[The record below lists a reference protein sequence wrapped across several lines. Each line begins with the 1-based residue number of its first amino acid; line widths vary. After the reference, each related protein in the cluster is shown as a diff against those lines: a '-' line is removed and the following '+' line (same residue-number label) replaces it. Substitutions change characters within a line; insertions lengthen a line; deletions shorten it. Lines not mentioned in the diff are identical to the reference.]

1 MEATI
6 PPYFLIKIYLDWGIK
21 FTYAPWSC
29 LGIMVAGG
37 HAYLR
42 TAVFNEL
49 ILICPGEH
57 VQLVCVYLH
66 KHGSMVL
73 L

>member
-29 LGIMVAGG
+29 LGIMVAVPVLG
-37 HAYLR
+37 L
-42 TAVFNEL
+42 NL
-49 ILICPGEH
+49 IGLICIHLEEH
-57 VQLVCVYLH
+57 MQLVWVYLL
-66 KHGSMVL
+66 KQGSMVL